1 MPRFFFS
8 DDEMQSMIGDFGVA
22 MTWIDP
28 SGSMQGDE
36 GCTIYGDFTEAASVE
51 VDTVGMQS
59 VKATA
64 FLTIKSADFEQMR
77 VTTEVFIKND
87 KDQQII
93 YRILASEA
101 LRIDDGQLTV
111 VPVVQLSN

>member
-1 MPRFFFS
+1 MSRFFFS
-8 DDEMQSMIGDFGVA
+8 DGEMQSMLSDFGVA

-51 VDTVGMQS
+51 TDTVGMQS

-64 FLTIKSADFEQMR
+64 YLTIKSSDFKQMR
-77 VTTEVFIKND
+77 VTTVVFIKND
-87 KDQQII
+87 NDEQEE
-93 YRILASEA
+93 YRILTSEA
-101 LRIDDGQLTV
+101 LRIDDGQLTI
-111 VPVVQLSN
+111 VPVIKLG